1 MDLIKNHYGAVK
13 FERSEHWLRAE
24 EYLFYFPPLRFN
36 RFLLFPAA
44 LLIQLS
50 VGSLYAWSGYNLPIE
65 AYIYGRNGGVDRNIA
80 SNIFYVAVGVFGLTA
95 ALLGP
100 WLERRGPML
109 GCLVGALFFYAG
121 NLLAGLGV
129 YTQHIELVIFGY
141 GIIGGIGLGIAYIAP
156 VSPLQKW
163 FPEARGIAAGV
174 AVCGFGGGSIIAP
187 YSQKFLIGVNYHKT
201 GEVGIVGVPLTFV
214 ILGSIYF
221 VAMML
226 SALVLRMP
234 PPGYS
239 VKGIT
244 IDTIKGAEAF
254 QGRQSGDSASSDD
267 IKKTSITTGSGLGQQ
282 TLYERDSSADLGGV
296 RKDPA
301 PVEEAADT
309 SKGQVDSNVFAMTL
323 AESLSSSEYWLMW
336 FMFLGAQ
343 ITGLLII
350 SKIQSII
357 QNQFKR
363 DADAAALINSLLG
376 GANLLGRLVLP
387 LLSDVLPHVSGGVA
401 GRKSI
406 FLFSLVTQA
415 VCLSFLP
422 LTIDDQRFGGFL
434 ACAFIIAFCYGG
446 GFGVIPA
453 FLADQFGAKNVGATH
468 GIILMAWASGAV
480 VGGLVFTEVL
490 KKQQVKFAP
499 NIVPIYDLNFRWI
512 LGLVLMGFVLC
523 IFIHT
528 NLRDRRMPHVEGEVL
543 RIRFINGRM
552 IRFYRT
558 GKMHMLSKHEE
569 DSEWSDYLRTL
580 GH

>member
-13 FERSEHWLRAE
+13 YERSERWLKAE

-65 AYIYGRNGGVDRNIA
+65 AYIYGRNGAVDRNIA
-80 SNIFYVAVGVFGLTA
+80 SNVFYVAVGVFGLTA

-109 GCLVGALFFYAG
+109 GCLVGSVFFYAG

-141 GIIGGIGLGIAYIAP
+141 GVIGGIGLGIAYIAP

-187 YSQKFLIGVNYHKT
+187 YSQKFLIGVNFAKT

-214 ILGSIYF
+214 VLGTIYF
-221 VAMML
+221 VAMTL
-226 SALVLRMP
+226 SSLVLRMP
-234 PPGYS
+234 PPGYT

-254 QGRQSGDSASSDD
+254 EGKQP
-267 IKKTSITTGSGLGQQ
+267 
-282 TLYERDSSADLGGV
+282 LGGQPTV
-296 RKDPA
+296 VVVDGEAADAEKAVA

-363 DADAAALINSLLG
+363 DADTAALINSLLG
-376 GANLLGRLVLP
+376 GSNLLGRLVLP

-468 GIILMAWASGAV
+468 GIILMAWATGAV

-558 GKMHMLSKHEE
+558 GKVVMLSKADE
-569 DSEWSDYLRTL
+569 DREWAEHLRTL

>member
-1 MDLIKNHYGAVK
+1 MDIIRKHYGAVK
-13 FERSEHWLRAE
+13 YERSERWLEAE
-24 EYLFYFPPLRFN
+24 QYLFYFPPLRFN

-65 AYIYGRNGGVDRNIA
+65 AYMYGRNGSIDRNIA
-80 SNIFYVAVGVFGLTA
+80 SNIFYVAIGVFGITTA
-95 ALLGP
+95 VMGP

-109 GCLVGALFFYAG
+109 GCMLGAVCFYTG

-129 YTQHIELVIFGY
+129 YTKHIELIIFGY
-141 GIIGGIGLGIAYIAP
+141 GIFGGIGLGVAYIAP

-234 PPGYS
+234 PPGYT

-244 IDTIKGAEAF
+244 VDTIKGAE
-254 QGRQSGDSASSDD
+254 GYQSKPIVVAVGSAEDSKDILDQKDVLEKINIEDAESSN
-267 IKKTSITTGSGLGQQ
+267 
-282 TLYERDSSADLGGV
+282 SSKVG
-296 RKDPA
+296 
-301 PVEEAADT
+301 ADT
-309 SKGQVDSNVFAMTL
+309 NIFAMTL
-323 AESLSSSEYWLMW
+323 AESLSSSEYWFMW
-336 FMFLGAQ
+336 FMLLGSQ
-343 ITGLLII
+343 VTGLVII

-363 DADAAALINSLLG
+363 NAETAALINSLLG
-376 GANLLGRLVLP
+376 GCNLLGRLVMP
-387 LLSDVLPHVSGGVA
+387 LISDVLPHVTGGVA

-406 FLFSLVTQA
+406 FLFSLCTQV
-415 VCLSFLP
+415 VCLSMLP
-422 LTIDDQRFGGFL
+422 SIVDNQQLNGFL
-434 ACAFIIAFCYGG
+434 GCIFAIAFCYGG
-446 GFGVIPA
+446 SIGTIPA

-468 GIILMAWASGAV
+468 GIILMAWATGAV
-480 VGGLVFTEVL
+480 AGGLTFTQVL
-490 KKQQVKFAP
+490 KQEQIKYAP
-499 NIVPIYDLNFRWI
+499 NIVPIYNLNFRWLLGPVFFGLIACI
-512 LGLVLMGFVLC
+512 LVK
-523 IFIHT
+523 T
-528 NLRDRRMPHVEGEVL
+528 NLRDRRLPCVEGEVL
-543 RIRFINGRM
+543 RLRFVNGRM
-552 IRFYRT
+552 LRFYRT
-558 GKMHMLSKHEE
+558 GRIHMLSKHEE
-569 DSEWSDYLRTL
+569 DREWSEYLRAL

>member
-13 FERSEHWLRAE
+13 YERSERWLKAE

-65 AYIYGRNGGVDRNIA
+65 AYIYGRNGGVDRNI
-80 SNIFYVAVGVFGLTA
+80 STNVFYVAVGVFGLTA

-221 VAMML
+221 VAMTL

-244 IDTIKGAEAF
+244 IDTIKGAESF
-254 QGRQSGDSASSDD
+254 QGKQPMIVAVG
-267 IKKTSITTGSGLGQQ
+267 KTDEDKTAAEETTAL
-282 TLYERDSSADLGGV
+282 E
-296 RKDPA
+296 KA
-301 PVEEAADT
+301 PVEDVEGTANGNFDVNIF
-309 SKGQVDSNVFAMTL
+309 SMTL
-323 AESLSSSEYWLMW
+323 AESLSSSEYWLTW

-363 DADAAALINSLLG
+363 DADTAALINSLLG

-558 GKMHMLSKHEE
+558 GKIQMLSKHEE
-569 DSEWSDYLRTL
+569 DVEWSDYLRTI